1 MKKTLS
7 LLAILALGLT
17 ACNKVELQN
26 SSEKIP
32 EIPAEAPV
40 CYFNLPASFIRDAAT
55 KAVTIGE
62 DTATSLFEASDSVY
76 VFIEGRGSNIGKIA
90 CAYDLTLDKIA
101 PLNIRNING
110 ATCDLV
116 GKLTFYA
123 GEYAR
128 TAYTPAVGDVVHLYY
143 NMRFTHFPF
152 SGYYDYSLTHFS
164 YGNQSG
170 DKDGYYNPGYG
181 FGYPELWYWGA
192 NHYDLALAQMQITD
206 VDGNTT
212 DGFALALGKVDDPTN
227 PKASFQNMQ
236 SMFRQRLT
244 FTDQLGNPTTP
255 WITRYRISSASDKT
269 VLSYRPYSTAKYAY
283 GAIEMEDPVISG
295 DEGIHFALMF
305 NDENKNDALI
315 QTAYDNAHNAYVAT
329 KTAPAGGFLNGK
341 YYHGNATLAWHHST
355 LPSVTG
361 NNAPYTTYAP
371 DGSGK
376 YEIDDNPGD
385 ITVSGYSE
393 EDNWIALRQD
403 TNVTLDNITASFYT
417 RDAFIYGG
425 AIFGSTNLNL
435 ILSGTNSID
444 SHSMYLG
451 INCLSDVLLSC
462 AGASATLTLRCGDEC
477 YCGIQAHNYDD
488 TNSTDP
494 YYNYYND
501 TSERDV
507 SSLLAAPGF
516 TVTRSARVDGPDL
529 DFDGYPDYYTWT
541 YTVEDHRVHL
551 NSLTSSYTA
560 QNGDVLTGELPGNLE
575 LNIASGATVTLAGMT
590 HHAGQYIYGIKCEGS
605 ANIIL
610 AAGTTNDLTR
620 GDGGSYSGI
629 FVGCLGP
636 ATLTI
641 SGTGALLAS
650 GGGQCAGIGSSRATH
665 NIVINGGNI
674 TATGGQNAPG
684 IGSNNTALIGNIT
697 INGGTVTAMGG
708 FHAVGIGAAV
718 SGSQCTG
725 ITIGSDITSVS
736 IRKGQG
742 ASVFFS
748 ADGANSVTIDGKTS
762 FSFATSTTQFPDL
775 DSTLSTTTD
784 YNDTWTLT
792 HK

>member
-1 MKKTLS
+1 MK
-7 LLAILALGLT
+7 
-17 ACNKVELQN
+17 
-26 SSEKIP
+26 
-32 EIPAEAPV
+32 
-40 CYFNLPASFIRDAAT
+40 
-55 KAVTIGE
+55 
-62 DTATSLFEASDSVY
+62 
-76 VFIEGRGSNIGKIA
+76 
-90 CAYDLTLDKIA
+90 
-101 PLNIRNING
+101 
-110 ATCDLV
+110 
-116 GKLTFYA
+116 
-123 GEYAR
+123 
-128 TAYTPAVGDVVHLYY
+128 
-143 NMRFTHFPF
+143 
-152 SGYYDYSLTHFS
+152 
-164 YGNQSG
+164 
-170 DKDGYYNPGYG
+170 
-181 FGYPELWYWGA
+181 
-192 NHYDLALAQMQITD
+192 
-206 VDGNTT
+206 
-212 DGFALALGKVDDPTN
+212 
-227 PKASFQNMQ
+227 
-236 SMFRQRLT
+236 
-244 FTDQLGNPTTP
+244 
-255 WITRYRISSASDKT
+255 
-269 VLSYRPYSTAKYAY
+269 
-283 GAIEMEDPVISG
+283 DPVISG
-295 DEGIHFALMF
+295 DESIHFALMF

-341 YYHGNATLAWHHST
+341 YYHGNAMLAWHHST

-393 EDNWIALRQD
+393 EDNWIALCQD

-417 RDAFIYGG
+417 RDAFIYGSS
-425 AIFGSTNLNL
+425 ISGSTNLNL

-451 INCLSDVLLSC
+451 IKCLSDVLLSC
-462 AGASATLTLRCGDEC
+462 AGASATLTLRCGYER
-477 YCGIQAHNYDD
+477 YCGIQAHNYDY

-541 YTVEDHRVHL
+541 YTVEDHRVQL

-560 QNGDVLTGELPGNLE
+560 QDGDVLTGELPGNLE
-575 LNIASGATVTLAGMT
+575 LNIANGATVTLAGMT
-590 HHAGQYIYGIKCEGS
+590 HHAGKYLDGIMCKGS

-620 GDGGSYSGI
+620 GDQDSYSGI
-629 FVGCLGP
+629 VVDYLGA

-641 SGTGALLAS
+641 SGTGMLLAS
-650 GGGQCAGIGSSRATH
+650 GGGQGPGIGGILSSH
-665 NIVINGGNI
+665 DIVINGGNI
-674 TATGGQNAPG
+674 TATGDINAPG
-684 IGSNNTALIGNIT
+684 IGSCYGGGTVGNIT
-697 INGGTVTAMGG
+697 INGGTVTAIGG
-708 FHAVGIGAAV
+708 SNAVGIGAAAGGGTCAGV
-718 SGSQCTG
+718 
-725 ITIGSDITSVS
+725 TIGSDITSVS
-736 IRKGQG
+736 IQRGSG
-742 ASVFFS
+742 SAEFFS
-748 ADGANSVTIDGKTS
+748 AVSHSVTIDGKTS
-762 FSFATSTTQFPDL
+762 FSFATSTTQFSNL